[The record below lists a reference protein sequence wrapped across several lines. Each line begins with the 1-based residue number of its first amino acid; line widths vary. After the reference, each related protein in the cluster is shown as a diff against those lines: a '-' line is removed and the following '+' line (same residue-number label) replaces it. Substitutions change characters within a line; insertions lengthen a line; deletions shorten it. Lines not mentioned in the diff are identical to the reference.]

1 MTEKL
6 AEPYLDS
13 IVENLKLLD
22 SVIRCLKS
30 GALKPRAY
38 RRWAYSSNLNSNK
51 SLFIRITL
59 NSDFA

>member
-38 RRWAYSSNLNSNK
+38 RRWACSLNLNSSK
-51 SLFIRITL
+51 IIFI
-59 NSDFA
+59 

>member
-38 RRWAYSSNLNSNK
+38 RRWACSLNLNSSK
-51 SLFIRITL
+51 ITFIRITL
-59 NSDFA
+59 KLRFA